1 MRKQWILLILLL
13 IFISTVNWIWLTI
26 DTRVC
31 HGNRYDHMQKSL
43 RYARRLQK
51 GDLLGFFKDLVSLR
65 KGRPPL
71 VMLLTTPAHFF
82 HYRNEDLTAMA
93 NVLFIA
99 LTFLIIFKIC
109 KFYLD
114 PNSAIL
120 CCFILFMYPGVS
132 FFIRV
137 YPLPIALMSMVSL
150 SIYFLLR
157 CEYFT
162 NLKYSILLGISLGL
176 GMLTKQS
183 YPLFIAAPF
192 IYTVLKSGLIP
203 LIHKA
208 KVNSPSSLSKVRLN
222 FLYCLIGALALTSI
236 WYIPNFKERIWPI
249 YYNNSQE
256 WARSR
261 WSSHYYLHNVKDF
274 LLFYPVTMIK
284 RGTSFFFA
292 LLFLFSSIIFLKI
305 PKFRN
310 VKDVLIWWMIFPF
323 LVFSCFLNKQLRYI
337 IPLFPALAIM
347 TGQGIYQ
354 IKTRLIRQVL
364 IGLIVAVGLFQ
375 FFLSSFDIPMLS
387 GISPKRLTR
396 GRIRLFVAGKTYRPG
411 KEEFMV
417 NDIITAAREAM
428 EKAGDTRTK
437 VNFLCIHK
445 NWSRS
450 PVNYYAFKEK
460 LNIKFRVPGQWRTYL
475 SMLARKDYDYVMY
488 SDTSEDANAKRKRI
502 MDEALS
508 YIKERPDE
516 YRVIYE
522 KTLRDGSNIV
532 IYKR

>member
-1 MRKQWILLILLL
+1 
-13 IFISTVNWIWLTI
+13 
-26 DTRVC
+26 
-31 HGNRYDHMQKSL
+31 
-43 RYARRLQK
+43 
-51 GDLLGFFKDLVSLR
+51 
-65 KGRPPL
+65 
-71 VMLLTTPAHFF
+71 
-82 HYRNEDLTAMA
+82 
-93 NVLFIA
+93 
-99 LTFLIIFKIC
+99 
-109 KFYLD
+109 
-114 PNSAIL
+114 
-120 CCFILFMYPGVS
+120 
-132 FFIRV
+132 
-137 YPLPIALMSMVSL
+137 MVSL
-150 SIYFLLR
+150 SIYLLLR

-183 YPLFIAAPF
+183 YLPFIAAPF
-192 IYTVLKSGLIP
+192 IYIVLKSGLIP

-208 KVNSPSSLSKVRLN
+208 KFRSPSSLSKVRLN

-256 WARSR
+256 WARPRLSSL
-261 WSSHYYLHNVKDF
+261 SSHYYLRNVKDF
-274 LLFYPVTMIK
+274 LLFYPVTIIK
-284 RGTSFFFA
+284 KGISFFFA

-323 LVFSCFLNKQLRYI
+323 LVFSSFLNKQLRFI

-396 GRIRLFVAGKTYRPG
+396 GRIRLFVAGKRYRPG

-428 EKAGDTRTK
+428 EKAGDTRRRVK
-437 VNFLCIHK
+437 FLCIHEG
-445 NWSRS
+445 WSRS

-460 LNIKFRVPGQWRTYL
+460 LDIRFRVPGSEKIYP
-475 SMLARKDYDYVMY
+475 SMLAQENYDYVMY
-488 SDTSEDANAKRKRI
+488 SDTSEDVDVKHKRMI
-502 MDEALS
+502 DEALS